1 MVLVVLVVVERLVGF
16 VDLTNSLLVGSQPL
30 RVDSVVTL
38 LGRLVTSLAGRLRT
52 GSFRTPQ
59 RIPLTPKWARESLG
73 SNLGPY
79 IVDRF
84 SLLKEH

>member
-38 LGRLVTSLAGRLRT
+38 LGRLVTSLAGRLAHRVL
-52 GSFRTPQ
+52 SDTPSHTLNTEMGEG
-59 RIPLTPKWARESLG
+59 ITWVESGTIHCRSILP
-73 SNLGPY
+73 S
-79 IVDRF
+79 
-84 SLLKEH
+84 